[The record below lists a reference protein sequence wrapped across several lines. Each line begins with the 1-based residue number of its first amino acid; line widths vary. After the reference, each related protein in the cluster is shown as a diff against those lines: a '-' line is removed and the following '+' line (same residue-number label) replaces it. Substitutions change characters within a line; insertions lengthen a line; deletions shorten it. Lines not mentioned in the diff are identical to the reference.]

1 LQALLLK
8 SVQRTSFG
16 ASRSQFAKAKSF
28 LNRRTLKLFQERVI
42 GTVTN
47 KKMALGNKKLMEQVS
62 AKVSDELEN
71 QIIAEQKTGK
81 NGFLYFS

>member
-1 LQALLLK
+1 
-8 SVQRTSFG
+8 V
-16 ASRSQFAKAKSF
+16 
-28 LNRRTLKLFQERVI
+28 
-42 GTVTN
+42 
-47 KKMALGNKKLMEQVS
+47 ALGNKKLMEQVS